1 MKYVDVIFPLPLSS
15 VFTYSVSPE
24 LETSVC
30 VGCRVVVPFG
40 PKKIYTGLVVG
51 VRDDYSGN
59 YKLKSV
65 MEILDRAPVLLP
77 LQMELWRWIA
87 EYYLCTLG
95 DVYKAALPSGM
106 KLESESL
113 VTLNKDFC
121 GCLKMSGRQQAV
133 LDALSDKGEMT
144 LSQLQNACG
153 DKKAVTV
160 VKTLLDKG
168 VLKMKEEVRRSYK
181 PRTEVRVRL
190 TKEYFDEAKLNGA
203 LDGMGRAYKRKALL
217 MKYLELSEAGAALHL
232 DNPHMLVEVGRRQ
245 LVEAAGGTMQVC
257 NDLVEAGILETYLY
271 ETGRLARTDVVDTV
285 GLAPLSEA
293 QSEALSRIEEEFHA
307 RPVCLLHG
315 VTSSGKTEIYI
326 HLIQKMLE
334 QGKQVLYLVPEIAL
348 TTQLTERLYR
358 VFGPKMGVY
367 HSKFSDAERVEIW
380 RKQLSDEPYELML
393 GVRSS
398 LFLPFQRLGL
408 VVVDEEH
415 EQSYKQ
421 QEPAPRYHARNA
433 AIVLAQKCGA
443 KTLLGSAT
451 PSLETYHNVQVGKYG
466 FVALTERFGRV
477 QLPEVEVVDVK
488 ELRRKRRM
496 SGFFSPRLLEEM
508 RAALGR
514 KEQVILFQNRRGY
527 APVVECH
534 TCGWVPKCLHCDV
547 SLTYHKEQEK
557 LVCHYCGYTC
567 NVPQHC
573 PACEGTDLVQRG
585 FGTERVE
592 DEVQQVFPD
601 ASVAR
606 MDLDTTRSRTAY
618 ERMLADFQAGKTDIL
633 IGTQMVTKGLDFERV
648 SVVGI
653 LDADGMLNVPDFRS
667 HERAFQLMA
676 QVAGRAGRRHKR
688 GLVVLQT
695 KSPDLP
701 VVRQVV
707 AHDYAGLYVQQMEER
722 QAFGFPPFCRLV
734 YIYIKYRDPHYL
746 DQIAA
751 RMASQ
756 LRAVLGPRVL
766 GPAAPPV
773 SRIQTFYIRRIVVKL
788 EPGISLARVREE
800 LLRVRQDVFSS
811 CEGSSS
817 AQVYFDVDPV

>member
-51 VRDDYSGN
+51 IRDDYSGN

-121 GCLKMSGRQQAV
+121 GSLKMSGRQQAV

-245 LVEAAGGTMQVC
+245 LVEAAGGTMQAC

-756 LRAVLGPRVL
+756 LRAVLGTRVL

-788 EPGISLARVREE
+788 EPGISLAKVREE
-800 LLRVRQDVFSS
+800 LLRVRQGVFSS

-817 AQVYFDVDPV
+817 VQVYFDVDPV

>member
-121 GCLKMSGRQQAV
+121 GSLKMSGRQQAV

-245 LVEAAGGTMQVC
+245 LVEAAGGTMQAC

-756 LRAVLGPRVL
+756 LRAVLGTRVL

-788 EPGISLARVREE
+788 EPGISLAKVREE

>member
-24 LETSVC
+24 LEASVC

-51 VRDDYSGN
+51 IRDDYSGN

-65 MEILDRAPVLLP
+65 MEILDKAPVLLP

-121 GCLKMSGRQQAV
+121 GCLKMSRRQQAV

-217 MKYLELSEAGAALHL
+217 MKYLELSEAAAALHL

-245 LVEAAGGTMQVC
+245 LVEAAGGTMQAC

-398 LFLPFQRLGL
+398 LFLPFRRLGL

-451 PSLETYHNVQVGKYG
+451 PSLETYHNVQIGKYG

-557 LVCHYCGYTC
+557 LVCHYCGYKC

-618 ERMLADFQAGKTDIL
+618 ERMLVDFQAGKTDIL

-756 LRAVLGPRVL
+756 LRAVLGTRVL

-788 EPGISLARVREE
+788 EPGISLAKVREE

>member
-1 MKYVDVIFPLPLSS
+1 M
-15 VFTYSVSPE
+15 
-24 LETSVC
+24 
-30 VGCRVVVPFG
+30 
-40 PKKIYTGLVVG
+40 
-51 VRDDYSGN
+51 
-59 YKLKSV
+59 
-65 MEILDRAPVLLP
+65 
-77 LQMELWRWIA
+77 
-87 EYYLCTLG
+87 
-95 DVYKAALPSGM
+95 
-106 KLESESL
+106 
-113 VTLNKDFC
+113 
-121 GCLKMSGRQQAV
+121 
-133 LDALSDKGEMT
+133 
-144 LSQLQNACG
+144 
-153 DKKAVTV
+153 
-160 VKTLLDKG
+160 
-168 VLKMKEEVRRSYK
+168 
-181 PRTEVRVRL
+181 
-190 TKEYFDEAKLNGA
+190 
-203 LDGMGRAYKRKALL
+203 
-217 MKYLELSEAGAALHL
+217 
-232 DNPHMLVEVGRRQ
+232 
-245 LVEAAGGTMQVC
+245 
-257 NDLVEAGILETYLY
+257 
-271 ETGRLARTDVVDTV
+271 
-285 GLAPLSEA
+285 
-293 QSEALSRIEEEFHA
+293 
-307 RPVCLLHG
+307 
-315 VTSSGKTEIYI
+315 
-326 HLIQKMLE
+326 
-334 QGKQVLYLVPEIAL
+334 LYLVPEIAL

-722 QAFGFPPFCRLV
+722 QAFGFPRF
-734 YIYIKYRDPHYL
+734 
-746 DQIAA
+746 
-751 RMASQ
+751 
-756 LRAVLGPRVL
+756 AV
-766 GPAAPPV
+766 
-773 SRIQTFYIRRIVVKL
+773 
-788 EPGISLARVREE
+788 
-800 LLRVRQDVFSS
+800 
-811 CEGSSS
+811 
-817 AQVYFDVDPV
+817 

>member
-51 VRDDYSGN
+51 IRDDYSGN

-121 GCLKMSGRQQAV
+121 GSLKMSGRQQAV

-217 MKYLELSEAGAALHL
+217 LKYLELSEAGAALHL

-245 LVEAAGGTMQVC
+245 LVEAAGGTMQAC

-293 QSEALSRIEEEFHA
+293 QSEALSGIEEEFHA

-701 VVRQVV
+701 VVQQVV

-756 LRAVLGPRVL
+756 LRAVLGTRVL

>member
-121 GCLKMSGRQQAV
+121 GSLKMSGRQQAV

-217 MKYLELSEAGAALHL
+217 LKYLELSEAGAALHL

-245 LVEAAGGTMQVC
+245 LVEAAGGTMQAC

-398 LFLPFQRLGL
+398 LFLPFRRLGL

-514 KEQVILFQNRRGY
+514 REQVILFQNRRGY

-751 RMASQ
+751 RIASQ